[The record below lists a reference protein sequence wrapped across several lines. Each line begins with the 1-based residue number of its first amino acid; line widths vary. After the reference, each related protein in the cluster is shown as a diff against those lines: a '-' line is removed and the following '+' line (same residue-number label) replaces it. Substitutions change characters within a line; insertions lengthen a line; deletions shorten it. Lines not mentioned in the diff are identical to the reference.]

1 MLERKPGRNWE
12 QEGSEQL
19 ALVMKSSKVRTKE
32 TVLNLAKTSL
42 LVNFL
47 GIFSELFLVGIL

>member
-1 MLERKPGRNWE
+1 MPERKAGKSQE
-12 QEGSEQL
+12 QGASEQP
-19 ALVMKSSKVRTKE
+19 ALVMKSSKVRTKDI
-32 TVLNLAKTSL
+32 VLNLANTSL

>member
-1 MLERKPGRNWE
+1 MLERKPGRNRE
-12 QEGSEQL
+12 QGGSQQL